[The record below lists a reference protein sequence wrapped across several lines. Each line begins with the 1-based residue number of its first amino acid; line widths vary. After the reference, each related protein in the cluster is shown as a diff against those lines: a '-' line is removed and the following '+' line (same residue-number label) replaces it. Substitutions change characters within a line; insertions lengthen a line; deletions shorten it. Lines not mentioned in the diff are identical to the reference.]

1 MKEIKNLKI
10 SPEVHSV
17 LKEYCEERGLKMY
30 KFLEGLILEKC
41 SKPKDI
47 YGE

>member
-1 MKEIKNLKI
+1 MKQIKNLKI
-10 SPEVHSV
+10 SPEVHTV
-17 LKEYCEERGLKMY
+17 LKEYCDEHGLKMY
-30 KFLEGLILEKC
+30 KFLEHLILEKC